1 MMDRFVGMYM
11 ADFLQLLYELDS
23 RVSLVKWRSLIWKE
37 MQVLDSKGLLSVN
50 RNSAWPQF

>member
-37 MQVLDSKGLLSVN
+37 MQVLGSKGLLSVN
-50 RNSAWPQF
+50 RNSAWTQF